1 MFWLTYRQHRMQ
13 LLITAGVLVVV
24 GILLLIN
31 GNAAADSPDP
41 AGHFENLYA
50 YLSWLQ
56 VTPVAI
62 GVFWGAP
69 LLAAEYERGTTK
81 LAWTQSI
88 SRFRWLG
95 VKLGFLAV
103 LVTLGGLAFGLMM
116 QRWLAVFPTDRGD
129 TSFTNHF
136 DNPVLFSMTGVAP
149 GAWWLFGFVL
159 GTAAGALIRK
169 TLPAI
174 AVTIAVIV
182 GLMIGVSSF
191 RDFYAE
197 PKLVDLGGAGLTGH
211 DPGGRVVDMV
221 MDATGQVTALKI
233 LPQDFYWRFQ
243 WTEAAILAGI
253 SLLLAAT
260 ATFAIRRRS

>member
-13 LLITAGVLVVV
+13 LLVTAALLVAV
-24 GILLLIN
+24 GILLLVN
-31 GNAAADSPDP
+31 GNAAADSPNP
-41 AGHFENLYA
+41 AKLFADLYQ

-56 VTPVAI
+56 VVPVAI

-69 LLAAEYERGTTK
+69 LVAAEYERGTTK

-103 LVTLGGLAFGLMM
+103 LATLGGLAFGAMM
-116 QRWLAVFPTDRGD
+116 QRWVEVFPADRGD
-129 TSFTNHF
+129 TAFTSRF
-136 DNPVLFSMTGVAP
+136 DNPVLFTMTGVAP

-174 AVTIAVIV
+174 AATIAVTV
-182 GLMIGVSSF
+182 GLMIGLSNV
-191 RDFYAE
+191 RDLYAE
-197 PKLVDLGGAGLTGH
+197 PRLVTLGTGQE
-211 DPGGRVVDMV
+211 PVGRVVEMV
-221 MDATGQVTALKI
+221 RDAAGEITALKV
-233 LPQDFYWRFQ
+233 LPQDWYWRFQ
-243 WTEAAILAGI
+243 WTEAAILAGV
-253 SLLLAAT
+253 SLLLAVA

>member
-13 LLITAGVLVVV
+13 LTVTAGLLVVV
-24 GILLLIN
+24 GILLLVN
-31 GNAAADSPDP
+31 GNTAADSANP
-41 AGHFENLYA
+41 AKHFADLYT

-56 VTPVAI
+56 VVPVAI

-69 LLAAEYERGTTK
+69 LLAVEYERGTTK
-81 LAWTQSI
+81 LVWTQSI

-103 LVTLGGLAFGLMM
+103 LATLAGLAFGAMM
-116 QRWLAVFPTDRGD
+116 QRWLEVFPTDRGD
-129 TSFTNHF
+129 TDFTNRF
-136 DNPVLFSMTGVAP
+136 DNPVLFAMTGVAP

-174 AVTIAVIV
+174 AATIAVTV
-182 GLMIGVSSF
+182 GLMIGVTSV

-197 PKLVDLGGAGLTGH
+197 PKLVDLGGAGPTGH
-211 DPGGRVVDMV
+211 DPGGRVVEMV
-221 MDATGQVTALKI
+221 MDAAGEVTALKI

-243 WTEAAILAGI
+243 WTEAAILLAV
-253 SLLLAAT
+253 SLLLTAT
-260 ATFAIRRRS
+260 AAFAIRRRS

>member
-13 LLITAGVLVVV
+13 LLITAGLLVAV

-31 GNAAADSPDP
+31 GNAAADSPNP
-41 AGHFENLYA
+41 AKVFSDLYQ

-56 VTPVAI
+56 VVPVAI

-69 LLAAEYERGTTK
+69 LVAAEFERGTTK
-81 LAWTQSI
+81 LVWTQSI

-103 LVTLGGLAFGLMM
+103 LATLAGLAFGTMM
-116 QRWLAVFPTDRGD
+116 QRWVAVFPADRGD
-129 TSFTNHF
+129 TSFTSRF
-136 DNPVLFSMTGVAP
+136 DNPVLFAMTGVAP

-159 GTAAGALIRK
+159 GTAAGAIVRK

-174 AVTIAVIV
+174 AVTIAVTV
-182 GLMIGVSSF
+182 GLMIGVTNI
-191 RDFYAE
+191 RDLYADPELVPLGTE
-197 PKLVDLGGAGLTGH
+197 PV
-211 DPGGRVVDMV
+211 GRVLEMIT
-221 MDATGQVTALKI
+221 DAAGEVTALKV
-233 LPQDFYWRFQ
+233 LPQDWYWRFQ
-243 WTEAAILAGI
+243 WTEAAILAGV

>member
-1 MFWLTYRQHRMQ
+1 MLWLTYRQHRMQ
-13 LLITAGVLVVV
+13 LLITAGLLVVV

-31 GNAAADSPDP
+31 GNAAADSLDP
-41 AGHFENLYA
+41 AKLFKDLYT

-56 VTPVAI
+56 VVPVAI

-69 LLAAEYERGTTK
+69 LVAAEFERGTTK

-103 LVTLGGLAFGLMM
+103 LATLGGLAFGAMM
-116 QRWLAVFPTDRGD
+116 QRWVEVFPTDRGD
-129 TSFTNHF
+129 TAFTSRF
-136 DNPVLFSMTGVAP
+136 DNPVLFAMTGVAP

-159 GTAAGALIRK
+159 GTAAGALLRK

-174 AVTIAVIV
+174 AVTIAVTV
-182 GLMIGVSSF
+182 GLMIGVSNF
-191 RDFYAE
+191 RDSYAE
-197 PKLVDLGGAGLTGH
+197 PELVPLSSEPT
-211 DPGGRVVDMV
+211 GRVVEMV
-221 MDATGQVTALKI
+221 RDAAGEITALKV
-233 LPQDFYWRFQ
+233 LPQDWYWRFQ
-243 WTEAAILAGI
+243 WTEAAILTGV
-253 SLLLAAT
+253 SLLLVVA

>member
-1 MFWLTYRQHRMQ
+1 MLWLTYRQHRMQ
-13 LLITAGVLVVV
+13 LLVTAALLVAV
-24 GILLLIN
+24 GILLLVN

-41 AGHFENLYA
+41 ASLFADLYT

-56 VTPVAI
+56 VVPVAI

-69 LLAAEYERGTTK
+69 LVAAEYERGTTK

-103 LVTLGGLAFGLMM
+103 LATLGGLAFGTMM
-116 QRWLAVFPTDRGD
+116 QRWVEVFPTDRGD
-129 TSFTNHF
+129 TAFTSRF
-136 DNPVLFSMTGVAP
+136 DNPVLFAMTGVAP

-174 AVTIAVIV
+174 AVTIAVTV
-182 GLMIGVSSF
+182 GLMIGIANV
-191 RDFYAE
+191 RDLYAE
-197 PKLVDLGGAGLTGH
+197 PKLVAMGFGDQG
-211 DPGGRVVDMV
+211 PGGRVLEMV
-221 MDATGQVTALKI
+221 TDAAGEVTALKI
-233 LPQDFYWRFQ
+233 LPPDWYWRFQ
-243 WTEAAILAGI
+243 WTEAAILAGVSI
-253 SLLLAAT
+253 LLAA
-260 ATFAIRRRS
+260 AAAFAIRRRS

>member
-13 LLITAGVLVVV
+13 LLVTAILLVAV
-24 GILLLIN
+24 GILLLVN

-41 AGHFENLYA
+41 AKLFSDLYT

-56 VTPVAI
+56 VVPVAI

-69 LLAAEYERGTTK
+69 LVAAEYERGTTK
-81 LAWTQSI
+81 LVWTQSI

-103 LVTLGGLAFGLMM
+103 LATLGGLAFGTMM
-116 QRWLAVFPTDRGD
+116 QRWVDVFPTDRGD
-129 TSFTNHF
+129 TAFTSRF
-136 DNPVLFSMTGVAP
+136 DNPVLFAMTGVAP

-174 AVTIAVIV
+174 AVTIAVTV
-182 GLMIGVSSF
+182 GLMIGVANV
-191 RDFYAE
+191 RDLYADPELVTLGTGQE
-197 PKLVDLGGAGLTGH
+197 PA
-211 DPGGRVVDMV
+211 GRVLEMIR
-221 MDATGQVTALKI
+221 DATGEITALKV
-233 LPQDFYWRFQ
+233 LPQDWYWRFQ
-243 WTEAAILAGI
+243 WTEAAILAGV
-253 SLLLAAT
+253 SLLLAVS

>member
-13 LLITAGVLVVV
+13 LLITAALLIAV
-24 GILLLIN
+24 GILLFVN
-31 GNAAADSPDP
+31 GNAASTSTDP
-41 AGHFENLYA
+41 AKLFESLYT

-56 VTPVAI
+56 VLPVAI

-69 LLAAEYERGTTK
+69 LVAAEYERGTTR

-103 LVTLGGLAFGLMM
+103 LATLGGLAFGTMM
-116 QRWLAVFPTDRGD
+116 QRWVEVFPTDRGD
-129 TSFTNHF
+129 TAFISRF
-136 DNPVLFSMTGVAP
+136 DNPVLFAMTGVAP
-149 GAWWLFGFVL
+149 GVWWLFGFVL

-182 GLMIGVSSF
+182 GLMIGVSNF
-191 RDFYAE
+191 RDLYAE
-197 PKLVDLGGAGLTGH
+197 PEVVALDFGRDG
-211 DPGGRVVDMV
+211 PGGRVLAEVR
-221 MDATGQVTALKI
+221 DATGEVTALKI
-233 LPQDFYWRFQ
+233 LPSDWYWRFQ
-243 WTEAAILAGI
+243 WTEAAILGGVT
-253 SLLLAAT
+253 LLLAVVA
-260 ATFAIRRRS
+260 AFAVRRRS